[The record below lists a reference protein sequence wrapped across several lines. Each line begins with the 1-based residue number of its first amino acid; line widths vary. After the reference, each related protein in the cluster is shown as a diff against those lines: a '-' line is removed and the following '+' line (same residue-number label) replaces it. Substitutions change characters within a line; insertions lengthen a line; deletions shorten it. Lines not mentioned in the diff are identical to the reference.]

1 MYGGGFVGVGQMDVD
16 SGTIMIIVIIGLT
29 FCGMIYG
36 IYQEY
41 GTCIED

>member
-1 MYGGGFVGVGQMDVD
+1 MYGSGFVRVGQMDVD
-16 SGTIMIIVIIGLT
+16 SGTILIVVIISLV

-41 GTCIED
+41 GACIED